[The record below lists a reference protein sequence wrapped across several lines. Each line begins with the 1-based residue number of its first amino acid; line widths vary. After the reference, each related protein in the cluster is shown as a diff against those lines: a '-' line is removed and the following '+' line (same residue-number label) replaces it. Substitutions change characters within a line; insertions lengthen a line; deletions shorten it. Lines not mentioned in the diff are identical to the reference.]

1 MKPTAILPL
10 AIALMTAGAAAQTVS
25 ANRTV
30 LAWTPSPNATAC
42 PVGLEANHG
51 SFYLERKTVNG
62 RESDPG
68 MTGNEPSQRIRLKM
82 TNQRLQDIV
91 SLEITVHGLSDKW
104 RTIPLASAPYKADLS
119 KKLHLVLAVKP
130 NGNASSDLA
139 LNHFT
144 TVTAIDLD
152 AVTYAD
158 GSVWRAPSP
167 QACTV
172 APNPL
177 MLASDS
183 Q

>member
-10 AIALMTAGAAAQTVS
+10 ILLIASGAAAQTLS
-25 ANRTV
+25 ASPRI
-30 LAWTPSPNATAC
+30 LWQGSPSPDATNC

-51 SFYLERKTVNG
+51 SSYLARKTING
-62 RESDPG
+62 HEPNPG
-68 MTGNEPSQRIRLKM
+68 MPGNEPGQRIRLKM
-82 TNQRLQDIV
+82 TNKRLQDIA
-91 SLEITVHGLSDKW
+91 SLEITVHGLSNKW
-104 RTIPLASAPYKADLS
+104 RTIPLSSAPYKADLF
-119 KKLHLVLAVKP
+119 KKLHLVLAVQP

-139 LNHFT
+139 LNRFT

-167 QACTV
+167 HACTV
-172 APNPL
+172 APSPL